1 MVFALAVVASTGLLV
16 GTLAFDKLTGASND
30 IIANIFLQI
39 MHGSF
44 LMGSILFGLHQVQ
57 QKQFVRFTLTIVPV
71 ALFVLAFAGTTIGVR
86 PSNLSL
92 LLFDFSLIL
101 YYFALLLDEVR

>member
-1 MVFALAVVASTGLLV
+1 LLV
-16 GTLAFDKLTGASND
+16 GILAFDKLSGASND
-30 IIANIFLQI
+30 IVTNILLQI

-44 LMGSILFGLHQVQ
+44 LMGSILFGFHQVQ
-57 QKQFVRFTLTIVPV
+57 QKQFVRFTLTLVPV
-71 ALFVLAFAGTTIGVR
+71 GLFVLAFAGTTFGVR

-92 LLFDFSLIL
+92 LLFDFYLIL